1 MRSSVSVQGRYATIT
16 SPVPG
21 EPHATPGRAE
31 VRRFLPDRE
40 DGADRRYRADLAL
53 AFRWARRTA
62 TLRREGRIRHVDES
76 DRIERGTDIL
86 YRHAINGWNG
96 PSGKRMPARGGN
108 WNLTD
113 EQVEAAVDYMI
124 HNSQ

>member
-1 MRSSVSVQGRYATIT
+1 MKHFWSSLLSASGLVMALLLVYAPVSAQEQVSSERLKQGWMVFNRTCSVCHWPGVGGAP
-16 SPVPG
+16 PVG
-21 EPHATPGRAE
+21 DKNA
-31 VRRFLPDRE
+31 
-40 DGADRRYRADLAL
+40 
-53 AFRWARRTA
+53 W
-62 TLRREGRIRHVDES
+62 S